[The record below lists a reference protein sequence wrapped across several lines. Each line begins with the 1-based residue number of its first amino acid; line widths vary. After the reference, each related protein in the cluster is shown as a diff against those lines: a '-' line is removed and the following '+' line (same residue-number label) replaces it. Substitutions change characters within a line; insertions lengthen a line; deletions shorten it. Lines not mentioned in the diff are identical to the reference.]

1 MERER
6 PEATPHASRHP
17 AVNDAG
23 EPPDA
28 TTIGLILPGG
38 GARGAYQVGVLAGI
52 ADLVRTPR
60 SGPFRVICGTSV
72 GAMTAAYLASQM
84 SDFHSAVVRL
94 ERLWS
99 DLKVNQ
105 VYSAGYGKILGVL
118 MRWVWSL
125 LSGGFSEVDPRWL
138 LDNAPLRDLIAQN
151 IDFEAIGRWV
161 KEGLLRGISIT
172 VTGYFSERS
181 LTYFQAPPDVQ
192 SWWRE
197 RREGRPARITLDH
210 VMASLALP
218 VVFPPVRIDDEW
230 CGDGSTRQFAP
241 LAPAIHLGAKR
252 LLIVDTQYRHASGSL
267 GKSASQASPSLS
279 RIGAYLLDTIFS
291 DSLYVDLERAGRV
304 NRALEHMPPDIAQR
318 SMPGMRRIDSFL
330 IAPSRRPA
338 DIAARHIGA
347 LPKPVRWLLRSL
359 GGEKEGSEQLLS
371 YLLFESVYARELV
384 ALGRSD
390 VLARQDDLRR
400 FLGLGNHVFTA
411 G

>member
-1 MERER
+1 MNDISR
-6 PEATPHASRHP
+6 P
-17 AVNDAG
+17 AG
-23 EPPDA
+23 P
-28 TTIGLILPGG
+28 TTVGLILPGG
-38 GARGAYQVGVLAGI
+38 GARGAYQVGVLTGI
-52 ADLVRTPR
+52 ADLAGISR

-84 SDFHSAVVRL
+84 SDFRLAVARL
-94 ERLWS
+94 EKIWS

-118 MRWVWSL
+118 LRWVWSF
-125 LSGGFSEVDPRWL
+125 LSGGLSEADPRWL
-138 LDNAPLRDLIAQN
+138 LDNAPLRDLIARN
-151 IDFEAIGRWV
+151 VEFEAIARWV
-161 KEGLLRGISIT
+161 KEGLLRGLSIT

-192 SWWRE
+192 PWWRE

-241 LAPAIHLGAKR
+241 LAPSIHLGAER
-252 LLIVDTQYRHASGSL
+252 VLIIDTQYRHGSRYL
-267 GKSASQASPSLS
+267 GRSASQASPSLS

-304 NRALEHMPPDIAQR
+304 NRALEHTPSDIAQR
-318 SMPGMRRIDSFL
+318 SMPGMRRIESFL

-338 DIAARHIGA
+338 DIAARHVGA

-359 GGEKEGSEQLLS
+359 GGEKEGGEQLLS
-371 YLLFESVYARELV
+371 YLLFESVYARELIM
-384 ALGRSD
+384 LGRAD
-390 VLARQDDLRR
+390 VLARQDELKR
-400 FLGLGNHVFTA
+400 FLGLDSRVFAA